1 MLVRLASS
9 HRRLISLPRHRSRQV
24 HRTLPGGVC
33 KLTSLALWVAYHHSG
48 AANHS
53 TSMQKRQNGQPHSTT
68 LARGSHTPR
77 YWRSFW
83 SAPVFSGAFP
93 SIHPFR
99 HCIANRDRGDTKY
112 GIGKSGAWPPLS
124 RKSLL
129 VVSWKSYARPQERKN
144 GELTSQSL
152 SSKNKWWSVAGRQIF
167 EPSLAAAVPASRLP
181 ILCNHGE
188 YEKHHDASGYRGRKR
203 DASR

>member
-83 SAPVFSGAFP
+83 SAPVFSGAFQ
-93 SIHPFR
+93 IVI
-99 HCIANRDRGDTKY
+99 C
-112 GIGKSGAWPPLS
+112 PLLIL
-124 RKSLL
+124 SL
-129 VVSWKSYARPQERKN
+129 R
-144 GELTSQSL
+144 
-152 SSKNKWWSVAGRQIF
+152 
-167 EPSLAAAVPASRLP
+167 LASFLQPKTATFF
-181 ILCNHGE
+181 C
-188 YEKHHDASGYRGRKR
+188 
-203 DASR
+203 

>member
-1 MLVRLASS
+1 MLCRLSPDTLWVRPVPPL
-9 HRRLISLPRHRSRQV
+9 HCQSRQ
-24 HRTLPGGVC
+24 R
-33 KLTSLALWVAYHHSG
+33 
-48 AANHS
+48 
-53 TSMQKRQNGQPHSTT
+53 
-68 LARGSHTPR
+68 R
-77 YWRSFW
+77 Y
-83 SAPVFSGAFP
+83 
-93 SIHPFR
+93 
-99 HCIANRDRGDTKY
+99 KY